1 MHGRQMNGTKRFKAD
16 TFTNNIQTKRTSR
29 MIARSFVFVIV
40 LPHPRVGAWWK
51 SLSPRPVILT
61 LALGIIILTNYH
73 SRSSV
78 VREDESNRTLA
89 KREEIRENKDA
100 KALETQT
107 HFKFLSCFEL
117 QAP

>member
-1 MHGRQMNGTKRFKAD
+1 
-16 TFTNNIQTKRTSR
+16 

-40 LPHPRVGAWWK
+40 LPHPRVEAWWK

-61 LALGIIILTNYH
+61 LALRIIILTNYH

-89 KREEIRENKDA
+89 KREEIGENKDA
-100 KALETQT
+100 MALETQT
-107 HFKFLSCFEL
+107 QFFLWKLPNDSPSLLFVTQPGQNARKFYLNN
-117 QAP
+117 P

>member
-1 MHGRQMNGTKRFKAD
+1 MHGRQMNGTKRFKAG
-16 TFTNNIQTKRTSR
+16 TFTNNIQTKKTSQ

-51 SLSPRPVILT
+51 SPVILT
-61 LALGIIILTNYH
+61 LALRIIILTNYH

-78 VREDESNRTLA
+78 VRDDESNRTLA
-89 KREEIRENKDA
+89 KREEIGENKDA

-107 HFKFLSCFEL
+107 IFSLK
-117 QAP
+117 AP